1 MSRSQDRMQEL
12 HQKHVAP
19 VEAAARRLFSSP
31 DGQKVLAALER
42 AFPGGVAFAVIQ
54 GAISSVDPYGTVV
67 NAARAD
73 VINYLRNLAEGG
85 QGGQA

>member
-1 MSRSQDRMQEL
+1 MSRSQDRMKEL
-12 HQKHVAP
+12 HEKHMAP

-42 AFPGGVAFAVIQ
+42 AFHGGVAFSVFQ
-54 GAISSVDPYGTVV
+54 GAISGVDPYGTVV

-73 VINYLRNLAEGG
+73 VINYLRTLAEGTGG
-85 QGGQA
+85 QG